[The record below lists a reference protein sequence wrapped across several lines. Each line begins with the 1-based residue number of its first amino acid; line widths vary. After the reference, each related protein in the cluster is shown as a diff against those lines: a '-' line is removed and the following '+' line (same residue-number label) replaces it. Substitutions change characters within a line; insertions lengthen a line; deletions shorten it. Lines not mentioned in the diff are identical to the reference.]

1 MDSKL
6 WTHFG
11 IGSGIDTI
19 KCYYMHTMCFGNQT
33 GLVKILIIFKFMLQ
47 WWCEGALFSGVGV
60 IGLVV
65 NVLSVGIL
73 ATKELRKHTFNQVLN
88 I

>member
-1 MDSKL
+1 MDTFRDRFRYRHNKML
-6 WTHFG
+6 L
-11 IGSGIDTI
+11 
-19 KCYYMHTMCFGNQT
+19 YAYGNQT

-73 ATKELRKHTFNQVLN
+73 STKELRKHTFNQVLN